1 MSAPAQMPEHQIEIF
16 ITFGN
21 VSAMELTITCL
32 PGVGNY
38 NDGIK
43 LVAVIDYRMLLCN
56 IKLQTK

>member
-1 MSAPAQMPEHQIEIF
+1 LPEHQIEIF

-32 PGVGNY
+32 PGIGNY

-43 LVAVIDYRMLLCN
+43 RVAVIDDRM
-56 IKLQTK
+56 